1 MAKKRKSKKKLT
13 ANQKAYKQ
21 IAASIRKSISR
32 ARAQGFD
39 IKYEMHKPDIITKK
53 YLQTLRGINLEKVRA
68 GVDIPGL
75 KISSYQTGT
84 GIDLRPKKYKPEEI
98 EEEKEERK
106 KEEKKKP
113 KKEKKQPEPEQKPEP
128 IQEPEPEPE
137 SEQEPR
143 FEFIPDQEPTQYN
156 ADYFYDTATGEKF
169 LPGDDRIYEKDKKG
183 RIKTDKDGNP
193 ILRDDIVPVTSA
205 PLSASDYENLVWE
218 NLLYQFG
225 GKYTYNSNAK
235 DTIDKFHEWLEK
247 MRDKYGTFALR
258 DMLIRV
264 QDSGAKLDRDF
275 FYMASEQDVNTTLNR
290 LQAMLHLGNFN
301 YDDIVAMGEITER
314 AEGGFYIGDTPIP
327 N

>member
-32 ARAQGFD
+32 ARAEGFD
-39 IKYEMHKPDIITKK
+39 IKYEMRKPDIITKK

-84 GIDLRPKKYKPEEI
+84 GIDLRPKKYKPEE
-98 EEEKEERK
+98 EKEERK

-113 KKEKKQPEPEQKPEP
+113 KKEKKQPEPEP
-128 IQEPEPEPE
+128 IQEPEP
-137 SEQEPR
+137 EQEPR

-193 ILRDDIVPVTSA
+193 ILREDIVPVTSA
-205 PLSASDYENLVWE
+205 PLSADDYENLVWE

-258 DMLIRV
+258 DMLIRA

-301 YDDIVAMGEITER
+301 YDDIIAMGEITER

-327 N
+327 D

>member
-32 ARAQGFD
+32 ARSEGFD

-53 YLQTLRGINLEKVRA
+53 YLQTLRGINLEKIRA
-68 GVDIPGL
+68 GVNIPGL

-84 GIDLRPKKYKPEEI
+84 GIDLRPKKYKPEEP

-113 KKEKKQPEPEQKPEP
+113 KKEKKP
-128 IQEPEPEPE
+128 PEPEP
-137 SEQEPR
+137 EQEPR
-143 FEFIPDQEPTQYN
+143 FEFVPDQEPTQYN
-156 ADYFYDTATGEKF
+156 ADYFYNTATGEKF
-169 LPGDDRIYEKDKKG
+169 LPGDDRIYEKGKKG
-183 RIKTDKDGNP
+183 HIKTDKDGNP

-205 PLSASDYENLVWE
+205 PLSADDYENLVWE

-235 DTIDKFHEWLEK
+235 DIIDKFHEWLEK

-258 DMLIRV
+258 DMLIRA

-275 FYMASEQDVNTTLNR
+275 FYTASEQDVNTTLNR

-301 YDDIVAMGEITER
+301 YDDIIAMGEITER

-327 N
+327 D